1 MDDCP
6 STGFR
11 HRGKLVNDNAASA
24 PRLAVSDP
32 GCRELSHAMRPQDD
46 ALRVRRIL
54 PGESLGDVQRLRREV
69 YFHEQGQQREDS
81 RRIVDGLD
89 GSGTVI
95 VVERGARAVGTLR
108 IHDFDALTVQV
119 EYGRLFQIDD
129 FARAWPLSQVAV
141 GTRLAVQSEQRVKG
155 TVDQLIGETYRYGL
169 EHGIRFGL
177 AACSPTLHGLFEY
190 YGFREYLPPAILPNG
205 DAVLR
210 MLLVLED
217 AEYLRECDSP
227 LQHLVQDPSAAE
239 IPLAWMR
246 RTFKL
251 AH

>member
-1 MDDCP
+1 M
-6 STGFR
+6 
-11 HRGKLVNDNAASA
+11 NDNAVSA
-24 PRLAVSDP
+24 PTLAVSASES
-32 GCRELSHAMRPQDD
+32 GCRELPRVMKSPDQTPGSSPGQAP
-46 ALRVRRIL
+46 RVRRIL
-54 PGESLGDVQRLRREV
+54 PGQPLGDVQRLRREV
-69 YFHEQGQQREDS
+69 YFHEQGQQREDH
-81 RRIVDGLD
+81 RRIADGLD

-95 VVERGARAVGTLR
+95 VVENGAQAVGTLR
-108 IHDFDALTVQV
+108 IHDFDELTVQV

-141 GTRLAVQSEQRVKG
+141 GTQLAVQSEQRTKG
-155 TVDQLIGETYRYGL
+155 VIDPLIGETYRYAL

-177 AACSPTLHGLFEY
+177 AACAPSLHGLFEY

-217 AEYLRECDSP
+217 AAHLRECDSP
-227 LQHLVQDPSAAE
+227 LQQLVRDPAAAE
-239 IPLAWMR
+239 APLAWMR

>member
-1 MDDCP
+1 
-6 STGFR
+6 
-11 HRGKLVNDNAASA
+11 VNDNAASA

-32 GCRELSHAMRPQDD
+32 GHRGLSHAMKPQDQAPGSSPGQ

-54 PGESLGDVQRLRREV
+54 PGQPLGDVQRLRREV

-95 VVERGARAVGTLR
+95 VVESGARAVGTLR

-141 GTRLAVQSEQRVKG
+141 GTQLAVQSEQRVKG
-155 TVDQLIGETYRYGL
+155 MSDALIEETYRYAL
-169 EHGIRFGL
+169 ERGIRFGL
-177 AACSPTLHGLFEY
+177 AACAPSLHGLFEY

-217 AEYLRECDSP
+217 AAHLRECDSP
-227 LQHLVQDPSAAE
+227 LQHLVRDPAAAAA
-239 IPLAWMR
+239 PLAWMR
-246 RTFKL
+246 RTFRL
-251 AH
+251 AD

>member
-1 MDDCP
+1 MSDC
-6 STGFR
+6 GY
-11 HRGKLVNDNAASA
+11 RGVARVMGPREQA
-24 PRLAVSDP
+24 PGS
-32 GCRELSHAMRPQDD
+32 RPEP

-69 YFHEQGQQREDS
+69 YFHEQGQQREDN
-81 RRIVDGLD
+81 RGIVDGLD

-95 VVERGARAVGTLR
+95 VVENGAQAVGTLR

-155 TVDQLIGETYRYGL
+155 MIDQLIGETYRYGI
-169 EHGIRFGL
+169 ERGMRFGL
-177 AACSPTLHGLFEY
+177 AACAPSLHGLFEY

-217 AEYLRECDSP
+217 AAHLRECDSP
-227 LQHLVQDPSAAE
+227 LQHLVRDPAAAE
-239 IPLAWMR
+239 APLAWMR

>member
-1 MDDCP
+1 
-6 STGFR
+6 
-11 HRGKLVNDNAASA
+11 
-24 PRLAVSDP
+24 VSDS
-32 GCRELSHAMRPQDD
+32 GCRGLPHAMKPQDQAPGSD
-46 ALRVRRIL
+46 TVQALRVRRIL
-54 PGESLGDVQRLRREV
+54 PGQSLGDVRRLRREV

-81 RRIVDGLD
+81 RHIADGLD

-95 VVERGARAVGTLR
+95 VVESDARAVGTLR
-108 IHDFDALTVQV
+108 VHDFDAPAVQV

-129 FARAWPLSQVAV
+129 FARAWPLAQVAV

-155 TVDQLIGETYRYGL
+155 VIDPLIGETYRYGL

-177 AACSPTLHGLFEY
+177 AACAPSLHGLFEY

-217 AEYLRECDSP
+217 AAHLRECDSP
-227 LQHLVQDPSAAE
+227 LQHLVRDPAAAE
-239 IPLAWMR
+239 APLAWMR
-246 RTFKL
+246 RAFKL